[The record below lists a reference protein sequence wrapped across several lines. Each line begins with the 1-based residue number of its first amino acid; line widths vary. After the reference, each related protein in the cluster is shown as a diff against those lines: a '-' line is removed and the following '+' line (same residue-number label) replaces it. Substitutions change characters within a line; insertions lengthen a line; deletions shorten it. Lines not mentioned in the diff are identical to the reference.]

1 MLGGQSETE
10 LIGGSTKLGPAS
22 FFNYVFNFD
31 SDNKAILLN
40 MFQYIIIALIP
51 VVLVLKFVKE
61 YIPEDD
67 DKKDNLEL
75 ILEIFLQLGVLF
87 VAIYFIDKITRYFPT
102 YSKVPY
108 SKFNEVSFIIPT
120 LLLMFTMQTKLGA
133 KINIIYNRV
142 LQFWNGSKAQYS
154 NANGNG
160 NGNGTAVVNVNGQNI
175 RIRQPIVTNNMHQMS
190 RADTLDNTLI
200 APQINQMPN
209 NNVSMIDSLPN
220 MMNASG
226 PNNYQAQAMQTAFM
240 DSMEP
245 MAANGALGG
254 IFGSTF

>member
-1 MLGGQSETE
+1 MIGGYSESEAE
-10 LIGGSTKLGPAS
+10 LQGGSTKMGPSS

-31 SDNKAILLN
+31 SDNKAVILN

-61 YIPEDD
+61 YVPEDD
-67 DKKDNLEL
+67 EKKDNLEIL
-75 ILEIFLQLGVLF
+75 LEILLQLGVLF
-87 VAIYFIDKITRYFPT
+87 IAIYFIDKITRYFPT

-133 KINIIYNRV
+133 KINIIYNRARE
-142 LQFWNGSKAQYS
+142 LWGGSKS
-154 NANGNG
+154 GFTGGNAN
-160 NGNGTAVVNVNGQNI
+160 NGTAVVNVNGQNI
-175 RIRQPIVTNNMHQMS
+175 RIRQPIVSNNMHQMS
-190 RADTLDNTLI
+190 RADSLDNALI
-200 APQINQMPN
+200 APPSNQMPN

-220 MMNASG
+220 MMNANGS
-226 PNNYQAQAMQTAFM
+226 NNYQAQAMQTAFM
-240 DSMEP
+240 ESMEP

-254 IFGSTF
+254 IFGSSF

>member
-1 MLGGQSETE
+1 MF
-10 LIGGSTKLGPAS
+10 GGSSESELQGGATKLGPSS
-22 FFNYVFNFD
+22 FINYVFNFD

-51 VVLVLKFVKE
+51 VVLILKFVKE

-75 ILEIFLQLGVLF
+75 ILEIILQLGVLF

-133 KINIIYNRV
+133 KINIIYSRV
-142 LQFWNGSKAQYS
+142 LQLWNGSKSNTS
-154 NANGNG
+154 NANN
-160 NGNGTAVVNVNGQNI
+160 NGTAIVNVNGQNI
-175 RIRQPIVTNNMHQMS
+175 RIRQPIVANNMHQMS
-190 RADTLDNTLI
+190 RSDVLDNTLI
-200 APQINQMPN
+200 APPSNQMPN

-220 MMNASG
+220 MMNANNS
-226 PNNYQAQAMQTAFM
+226 NNYQAQAMQTAFM

-254 IFGSTF
+254 IFGSSF

>member
-10 LIGGSTKLGPAS
+10 LIGGNTKLGPAS

-75 ILEIFLQLGVLF
+75 IMEILLQLGVLF
-87 VAIYFIDKITRYFPT
+87 IAIFFIDKITRYFPT

-142 LQFWNGSKAQYS
+142 LQLWNGSKSTYS
-154 NANGNG
+154 NANSNS
-160 NGNGTAVVNVNGQNI
+160 NTTVNVNGQNI
-175 RIRQPIVTNNMHQMS
+175 RIRQPIVTNNMHQIS
-190 RADTLDNTLI
+190 RSDTLDNTLI
-200 APQINQMPN
+200 APQMNQMPN

-220 MMNASG
+220 MINTNGS
-226 PNNYQAQAMQTAFM
+226 NNYQAQAMQTAFM

-254 IFGSTF
+254 IFGSSF

>member
-1 MLGGQSETE
+1 
-10 LIGGSTKLGPAS
+10 
-22 FFNYVFNFD
+22 
-31 SDNKAILLN
+31 
-40 MFQYIIIALIP
+40 MFQYIIISLIP
-51 VVLVLKFVKE
+51 IVLILKFVKE

-75 ILEIFLQLGVLF
+75 IMEILLQLGVLF
-87 VAIYFIDKITRYFPT
+87 IAIFFIDKITRYFPT

-142 LQFWNGSKAQYS
+142 LQLWNGSKSTYS
-154 NANGNG
+154 NANSNS
-160 NGNGTAVVNVNGQNI
+160 NTTVNVNGQNI
-175 RIRQPIVTNNMHQMS
+175 RIRQPIVTNNMHQIS
-190 RADTLDNTLI
+190 RSDTLDNTLI
-200 APQINQMPN
+200 APQMNQMPN

-220 MMNASG
+220 MINTNGS
-226 PNNYQAQAMQTAFM
+226 NNYQAQAMQTAFM

-254 IFGSTF
+254 IFGSSF

>member
-1 MLGGQSETE
+1 MELQGGT
-10 LIGGSTKLGPAS
+10 TKMGPSS

-31 SDNKAILLN
+31 SDNKAVILN

-51 VVLVLKFVKE
+51 VVLILKFVKE

-67 DKKDNLEL
+67 EKKDNLEIL
-75 ILEIFLQLGVLF
+75 LEIILQLGVLF
-87 VAIYFIDKITRYFPT
+87 VDIYFIDKITRYFPT

-142 LQFWNGSKAQYS
+142 LQLWGGSKS
-154 NANGNG
+154 GFTGGNA
-160 NGNGTAVVNVNGQNI
+160 NGTAVVNVNGQNI
-175 RIRQPIVTNNMHQMS
+175 RIRQPIVANNMHQMS
-190 RADTLDNTLI
+190 RSDTLDNTLI
-200 APQINQMPN
+200 APPINQMPN

-220 MMNASG
+220 MMNTNG
-226 PNNYQAQAMQTAFM
+226 QPNYQSQAMQTAFM
-240 DSMEP
+240 DTMEP

-254 IFGSTF
+254 IFGSSF

>member
-1 MLGGQSETE
+1 MF
-10 LIGGSTKLGPAS
+10 GGSSESELELHGGGAKLGPSS
-22 FFNYVFNFD
+22 FLNYVFNFD
-31 SDNKAILLN
+31 SDNKAVILN

-51 VVLVLKFVKE
+51 IVLILKFVKE

-67 DKKDNLEL
+67 EKKDNLEI
-75 ILEIFLQLGVLF
+75 ILEIVLQLGVLF
-87 VAIYFIDKITRYFPT
+87 IAIYFIDKITRYFPT

-142 LQFWNGSKAQYS
+142 LQLWGGSKYS
-154 NANGNG
+154 YANGNS
-160 NGNGTAVVNVNGQNI
+160 NGTATVNVNGQNI
-175 RIRQPIVTNNMHQMS
+175 RIRQPIVANNMHQMS
-190 RADTLDNTLI
+190 RSDVLDNTLI
-200 APQINQMPN
+200 APPSNQMPN

-220 MMNASG
+220 MINANG
-226 PNNYQAQAMQTAFM
+226 LNNYQSQAMQTAFM

-254 IFGSTF
+254 IFGSSF

>member
-1 MLGGQSETE
+1 
-10 LIGGSTKLGPAS
+10 
-22 FFNYVFNFD
+22 
-31 SDNKAILLN
+31 
-40 MFQYIIIALIP
+40 MFQYIIISLIP
-51 VVLVLKFVKE
+51 IVLILKFVKE

-75 ILEIFLQLGVLF
+75 IMEILLQLGVLF
-87 VAIYFIDKITRYFPT
+87 IAIFFIDKITRYFPT

-142 LQFWNGSKAQYS
+142 LQLWNGSKSTYS
-154 NANGNG
+154 NANSNS
-160 NGNGTAVVNVNGQNI
+160 NTTVNVNGQNI
-175 RIRQPIVTNNMHQMS
+175 RIRQPIVTNNMHQIS
-190 RADTLDNTLI
+190 RSDTLDNTLI
-200 APQINQMPN
+200 APQMNQMPN

-220 MMNASG
+220 MINTNG
-226 PNNYQAQAMQTAFM
+226 QNNYQAQAMQTAFM
-240 DSMEP
+240 ESMEP

>member
-1 MLGGQSETE
+1 MLGGHSETE
-10 LIGGSTKLGPAS
+10 LIGGTTKLGPTS

-31 SDNKAILLN
+31 SDNKAIIFN

-75 ILEIFLQLGVLF
+75 ILEILLQLGVLF

-142 LQFWNGSKAQYS
+142 LQLWSGSKASYS
-154 NANGNG
+154 NANGNA
-160 NGNGTAVVNVNGQNI
+160 NATVNVNGQNV

-190 RADTLDNTLI
+190 RADTLDNTLMV
-200 APQINQMPN
+200 PQVNQMPN

-220 MMNASG
+220 MMNANG

-240 DSMEP
+240 ESMEP

-254 IFGSTF
+254 IFGSSF